1 MNIENAKNTL
11 KEFIIAMNH
20 WELHCYPIMTSG
32 SSHEDDLQMTNEL
45 NIIFDKFCT
54 KRERKYGR
62 QVALSCGNPPAYSP
76 DEEIIKIEELKGNKV
91 VIYTQEYTGAECQFR
106 YTLHYKNNEWRI
118 DRKEMFDDDKWIKF
132 TL

>member
-20 WELHCYPIMTSG
+20 WELHCYPIMANG
-32 SSHEDDLQMTNEL
+32 SSYEDNLQMTNEL

-54 KRERKYGR
+54 KKERKYGR
-62 QVALSCGNPPAYSP
+62 QAALACGNPPEYSP

-91 VIYTQEYTGAECQFR
+91 AIYTQEHTGAECQFR